1 MITTLP
7 TSLDATLECSNTVGI
22 DAALLLIPAATD
34 NCDASPTISLSSDV
48 TTPGTCPQEYTR
60 VKTWRFRDDC
70 GNVSGTF
77 TQTVTVQDNTPPM
90 ITTVQTSLDAT
101 LECSNT
107 TGIDAALLLIPAAT
121 DNCDAT
127 PTISLSSD
135 VTTPGT
141 CPQEY
146 TRVKTW

>member
-7 TSLDATLECSNTVGI
+7 TSLDATLECSNTTGI

-48 TTPGTCPQEYTR
+48 TTPGTCPQEYAR

-77 TQTVTVQDNTPPM
+77 TQTVAVQDNTPPM
-90 ITTVQTSLDAT
+90 ITTCRLHWMHPLSAAT
-101 LECSNT
+101 RQELT
-107 TGIDAALLLIPAAT
+107 QRQVVLLISAAK
-121 DNCDAT
+121 AYYQVMLP
-127 PTISLSSD
+127 PTFYSAVMQHQTI
-135 VTTPGT
+135 
-141 CPQEY
+141 
-146 TRVKTW
+146 